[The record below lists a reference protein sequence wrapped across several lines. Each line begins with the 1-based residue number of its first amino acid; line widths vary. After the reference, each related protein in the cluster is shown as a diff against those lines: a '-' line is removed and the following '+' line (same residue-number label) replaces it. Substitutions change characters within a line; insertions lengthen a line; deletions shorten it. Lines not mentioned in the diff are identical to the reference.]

1 MSIQELFDKWK
12 DYKTKIE
19 GKSEKSIDQY
29 IYRLQQFNTE
39 LSINTKEDLVAKN
52 CEDIKNWLMT
62 LANNGNSERTRNTK
76 LTAIKEIYKYLAEEL
91 DEKIDYK
98 ILNIPFAKVPKREV
112 KYIDADDKEDFI
124 SKITNLRTKTGAAII
139 FGCGA
144 RYCELMQIT
153 CTDIENGYAD
163 VIGKGNKERRLWFDL
178 WVQEIAKQY
187 IRSYNMGVCGRKAIV
202 EKCGIDTNLLMIS
215 NNGKPLEKWSF
226 SRSMK
231 IYGKHFNED
240 PLTEGR
246 MDWYNQLSPH
256 KLRHSFA
263 TEQLQNGTDIATVR
277 DELGHENIATTN
289 NYVHSNKERVRM
301 AMLKEDERRTNITA
315 EDKEILRMLMENPQL
330 LQKAKEMIEKENNG
344 EE

>member
-1 MSIQELFDKWK
+1 MNIQELFDKWK

-19 GKSEKSIDQY
+19 GKSEDSINQY
-29 IYRLQQFNTE
+29 IYRLQQFNND
-39 LSINTKEDLVAKN
+39 LSITTKEDLVEKT
-52 CEDIKNWLMT
+52 CEDIKKWLME
-62 LANNGNSERTRNTK
+62 LANSGNSERTRNTK

-98 ILNIPFAKVPKREV
+98 ILRIPFAKVPKREV

-153 CTDIENGYAD
+153 CADIERGYAN

-187 IRSYNMGVCGRKAIV
+187 IKSNNIGVCGRKAIID
-202 EKCGIDTNLLMIS
+202 KCGIDTDLLMIS

-246 MDWYNQLSPH
+246 MDWYDQLSPH

-301 AMLKEDERRTNITA
+301 AMLKEGEKKSSITA
-315 EDKEILRMLMENPQL
+315 EDREILRIIMENPQL
-330 LQKAKEMIEKENNG
+330 LEKAKEIVKMENNG

>member
-76 LTAIKEIYKYLAEEL
+76 LTAVKEIYKYLAEEL

-187 IRSYNMGVCGRKAIV
+187 IRSYNMGVCGRKAII
-202 EKCGIDTNLLMIS
+202 EKCGIDTDLLMIS

-263 TEQLQNGTDIATVR
+263 TEQLRRGNDIGTVR
-277 DELGHENIATTN
+277 DELGHSSIATTN
-289 NYVHSNKERVRM
+289 NYTHSSQDRVRE
-301 AMLKEDERRTNITA
+301 AMLGEKTKIEKDKEDFLKKI
-315 EDKEILRMLMENPQL
+315 MENEEL
-330 LQKAKEMIEKENNG
+330 FNKIKDMVGDDVNGQKK
-344 EE
+344 